1 MVTVPP
7 LDLGF
12 LSLISSGIAAT
23 GPLWEPL
30 VRLADGAVVDELL
43 LSSERYEVWLRCWA
57 AGTTGGLTTDGDG
70 STPNA
75 NVAFTVV
82 RGSLVTHDATGGQG
96 ELVQVGDTRSIGAGQ
111 SHELANLDCEPA
123 VSIHVQ
129 SAVPAL
135 APRSELAFVAGARRS
150 PRLPESVAGYAAHPA
165 RPRLAG

>member
-1 MVTVPP
+1 MVIAPP

-30 VRLADGAVVDELL
+30 VRLADGEVVDELL
-43 LSSERYEVWLRCWA
+43 LASERYEVWLRCWA
-57 AGTTGGLTTDGDG
+57 PDTRGELTAIGGA
-70 STPNA
+70 STRAA

-82 RGSLVTHDATGGQG
+82 RGSLVSHDPTAGRG
-96 ELVQVGDTRSIGAGQ
+96 ELVEVGDTRSIGARRPLQ
-111 SHELANLDCEPA
+111 LANLDGEPA

-129 SAVPAL
+129 SAAPAL
-135 APRSELAFVAGARRS
+135 EPRAGLSIVAGTRQTAH
-150 PRLPESVAGYAAHPA
+150 LPESIVGYAAHPS